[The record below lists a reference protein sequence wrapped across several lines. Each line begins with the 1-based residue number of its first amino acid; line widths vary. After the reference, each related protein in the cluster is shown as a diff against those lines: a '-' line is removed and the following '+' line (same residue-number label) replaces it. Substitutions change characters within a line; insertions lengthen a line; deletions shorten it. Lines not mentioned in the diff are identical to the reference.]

1 MKSKILFRF
10 VLSMNLLCLLN
21 AIIVQENRYESNL
34 SSNTIHQNIRTS
46 EDKLVVDET
55 MKTTADSKIQPSEKV
70 SLEKSSQLASR
81 KGKQFM
87 TIFPR

>member
-1 MKSKILFRF
+1 MISKILFRF

-21 AIIVQENRYESNL
+21 AIVLQENSYEPNL

-55 MKTTADSKIQPSEKV
+55 MRTTADSKIHPTEKV
-70 SLEKSSQLASR
+70 LLEKS
-81 KGKQFM
+81 
-87 TIFPR
+87 